1 MPPTAKGA
9 ASASPPPRARLER
22 IDRASRISMPLL
34 PASPLLLLMMCADGD
49 GVDVVDD
56 GADEGGIGGG
66 AIFIVV
72 SSNEIE
78 CMDFGYSQ
86 IMMYYLPITNSFSD
100 YWYQRHRANRRQD
113 IGAAIFFPP
122 FLFHFFPPISLT

>member
-9 ASASPPPRARLER
+9 VSASPPPRARLER

-34 PASPLLLLMMCADGD
+34 PASPLLLLMMCAGGD
-49 GVDVVDD
+49 GVEVVDD
-56 GADEGGIGGG
+56 GADEGGGGG

-86 IMMYYLPITNSFSD
+86 KMMYYL
-100 YWYQRHRANRRQD
+100 
-113 IGAAIFFPP
+113 
-122 FLFHFFPPISLT
+122 LTYY